1 MKKYFNLYVMLGIS
15 FFVLFC
21 LLVIL
26 LSVDKRVITLS
37 GKEVGLSHLNDL
49 VKYEENKTLDK
60 ISDIF
65 FYFSFVSVAFGIG
78 LGIYQL
84 VKGKSIMMVDS
95 SVVTYGIF
103 IVFAV
108 AFWLL
113 FDKAIKVNYRPI
125 NGNEASFPSTHIF
138 LTTFFMLSLHNL
150 LTKVFKNN
158 LVKYLS
164 LCVAVFFIVIV
175 TLFRVLSGMHY
186 ITDAIAGLFIGLT
199 FYFLSFGIA
208 KIFTNNNEEE

>member
-1 MKKYFNLYVMLGIS
+1 MASILLFIGTTELLLISGLALLLFGGKKHPESIGTIS
-15 FFVLFC
+15 FCGNNCAL
-21 LLVIL
+21 I
-26 LSVDKRVITLS
+26 
-37 GKEVGLSHLNDL
+37 
-49 VKYEENKTLDK
+49 EEESEIIIQNSEFSIKTN
-60 ISDIF
+60 
-65 FYFSFVSVAFGIG
+65 A
-78 LGIYQL
+78 YQ
-84 VKGKSIMMVDS
+84 
-95 SVVTYGIF
+95 
-103 IVFAV
+103 
-108 AFWLL
+108 
-113 FDKAIKVNYRPI
+113 DKAIKVNYRPI

-186 ITDAIAGLFIGLT
+186 ITDAMRGLFIGLT

-208 KIFTNNNEEE
+208 KIFTNNKEE

>member
-1 MKKYFNLYVMLGIS
+1 MKKYFNLYVILGIT

-113 FDKAIKVNYRPI
+113 FDKAIKVNYRFI
-125 NGNEASFPSTHIF
+125 NCN
-138 LTTFFMLSLHNL
+138 
-150 LTKVFKNN
+150 
-158 LVKYLS
+158 
-164 LCVAVFFIVIV
+164 
-175 TLFRVLSGMHY
+175 
-186 ITDAIAGLFIGLT
+186 
-199 FYFLSFGIA
+199 
-208 KIFTNNNEEE
+208 